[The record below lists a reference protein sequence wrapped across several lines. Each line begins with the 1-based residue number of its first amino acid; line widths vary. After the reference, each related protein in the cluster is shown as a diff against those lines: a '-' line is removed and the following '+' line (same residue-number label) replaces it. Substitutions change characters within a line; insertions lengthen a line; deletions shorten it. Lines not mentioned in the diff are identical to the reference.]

1 VAVSPALKRL
11 SWALALSLGLNV
23 FLLGFSASRFARGGR
38 EHMHEGPPRGAM
50 RRVLGEPTPELMAH
64 RGDLRE
70 ARRAVAE
77 ALETEPLDR
86 ARLKSALDRLRTETS
101 EGQAALHER
110 LLERA
115 SELPI
120 EQRREL
126 AQSRLLRG
134 KPSPP

>member
-1 VAVSPALKRL
+1 MSPLLRRL

-23 FLLGFSASRFARGGR
+23 FLIGFATSRFVRGER
-38 EHMHEGPPRGAM
+38 RDRMHEGPPRGAM
-50 RRVLGEPTPELMAH
+50 RRVLGEPTPALMAH
-64 RGDLRE
+64 RGELRA
-70 ARRAVAE
+70 ARVAVAE

-86 ARLKSALDRLRTETS
+86 ARLKSALDRLRMETS

-115 SELPI
+115 SELPL

-126 AQSRLLRG
+126 AKSRLLRG
-134 KPSPP
+134 EPKAP

>member
-1 VAVSPALKRL
+1 MSPALKRL

-23 FLLGFSASRFARGGR
+23 FLLGFSASRFARGGHE
-38 EHMHEGPPRGAM
+38 EHVHEGRPRGAM

-86 ARLKSALDRLRTETS
+86 ARLKSALDRLRVETS

-115 SELPI
+115 SELPL